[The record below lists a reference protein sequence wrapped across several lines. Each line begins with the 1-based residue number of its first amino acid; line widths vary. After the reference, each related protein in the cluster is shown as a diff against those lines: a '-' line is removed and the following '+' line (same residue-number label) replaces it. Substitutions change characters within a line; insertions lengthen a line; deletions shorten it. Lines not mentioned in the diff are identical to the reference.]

1 MFSCLCGGDENQRR
15 VSYGHSFGEQDPKLE
30 SYWQG
35 GSGQVH
41 EGRVPDHVKAAAARA
56 EAAVMQKFKE
66 NQARRVAELDRQAA
80 EYRQQQQRQQ
90 QQQTQRREEVP
101 PPGIARHSVRKS
113 TTAPPPIQAGAR
125 AALPPRDSWQA
136 PARVSDAPPRQSGGG
151 ARVSGVAG
159 QTSRVEPSR
168 GHALSSS
175 SSDPE
180 TSDEEEAGESDSDD
194 GSDRPRAVARPS
206 RSRSVRGSTHAAAP
220 THAASDSGSPA
231 TSMNDDVLA
240 ETRRVEEAIYAK
252 FRANKAAREAA
263 L

>member
-66 NQARRVAELDRQAA
+66 NQKARRVAELDRQAA
-80 EYRQQQQRQQ
+80 EYRQQQQRRE

-113 TTAPPPIQAGAR
+113 TTAPPPMQAGAR

-136 PARVSDAPPRQSGGG
+136 PARVLDAPPRQSGGG

-194 GSDRPRAVARPS
+194 GSDRPRAVARPL
-206 RSRSVRGSTHAAAP
+206 RSRSVRGS